1 MKGKKM
7 PVSAEQM
14 RKLLGPTRVSR
25 DVYRQFFI
33 KLYQTHPE
41 KIEELMN
48 CRFTDNIPRRGTQ
61 RIDLGAG
68 DDIVVHKTDPKGR
81 PNYKDYDKY
90 KLDEEKNIW
99 LMINNDTGLAEKKL
113 VWVCR
118 KLGLSLEEAA
128 FLLSVDSSAL
138 SSADDGNEVGG
149 VEDGETETMTEEMID
164 VILDYYPVNNT
175 IYAGFFDNL
184 YARHPEMIDRLLK
197 DHPSFRESR
206 VVNGNQR
213 IDIGSAEEV
222 RVYSELPRRGRS
234 SSTRDAGRHL
244 IDEDRQ
250 IYLNLGDNQ
259 AAKKKKIVR
268 VCNWLGI
275 PIEEAEEMLKAAL
288 AADDGSDR
296 PCDEDI
302 RMMKEF
308 FGGHIIKSSH
318 YQRFFRELYLSHPEK
333 LASLIGRRFTDDA
346 LNGRNNRI
354 DLGPRDTLD
363 AQWDRQKDGNSTVRN
378 IYAIDESYDLWLS
391 VNLGTDAMKKKLL
404 WVCRTLDISPEEAR
418 FYLFGEE
425 PQQSGAGSVET
436 SAADAADD
444 IHETSPAAD
453 SAFLTDSKDETY
465 DVSDASKPEKNE
477 PAVENDANSLEVEID
492 SALDELEK
500 QLTGLLRRG
509 GIGLIEIASRI
520 EELNKL
526 KGELAGLKERISKAL
541 SK

>member
-1 MKGKKM
+1 M

-14 RKLLGPTRVSR
+14 RKLLGPTKVSR

-41 KIEELMN
+41 KIEKLMN

-99 LMINNDTGLAEKKL
+99 LMINNDPGLAEKKL

-128 FLLSVDSSAL
+128 FLLSVEGSAL
-138 SSADDGNEVGG
+138 SSVDDGNEVGG

-175 IYAGFFDNL
+175 IYAAFFDNL
-184 YARHPEMIDRLLK
+184 YARHPEMIDWLMK
-197 DHPSFRESR
+197 EHPSFRENR

-213 IDIGSAEEV
+213 IDIGSSEEV
-222 RVYSELPRRGRS
+222 RVYSEQPRRGRS

-275 PIEEAEEMLKAAL
+275 PVEEAEEMLKAAL
-288 AADDGSDR
+288 AEDDGSDR
-296 PCDEDI
+296 PGDEDI
-302 RMMKEF
+302 RMLKEF

-318 YQRFFRELYLSHPEK
+318 YQRFFRELYCSHPEK
-333 LASLIGRRFTDDA
+333 LASLIGKRFTDDA
-346 LNGRNNRI
+346 VNGRNNRI
-354 DLGPRDTLD
+354 DLGHRDALD

-378 IYAIDESYDLWLS
+378 RYAIDEANDLWLS

-425 PQQSGAGSVET
+425 SEQSDAGSVEN
-436 SAADAADD
+436 SAGDAADD
-444 IHETSPAAD
+444 LHGESPVEDTASPIESGNKTS
-453 SAFLTDSKDETY
+453 
-465 DVSDASKPEKNE
+465 DVSDESEADKNE

-492 SALDELEK
+492 SALDELGK
-500 QLTGLLRRG
+500 QLTESLRKGGTGLV
-509 GIGLIEIASRI
+509 EIASRI

-541 SK
+541 SN